1 MEPMELMCTERFWE
15 RTDRSTFMND
25 RMKSILEIEPHA
37 WKRLKQ
43 RNVRLDSVLAL
54 SEFASKD
61 PNIRSLQSNVF
72 CIQYKT
78 ERSEDSVLIPFKM
91 KRLVSGEVVLFAQTI
106 WRFLNEN
113 KDFYFDENDVVFNLT
128 LSLSGEPIIEEI
140 DKSQLLF
147 KTKKKK

>member
-1 MEPMELMCTERFWE
+1 MEPMYLMCTERFWE
-15 RTDRSTFMND
+15 RDGRTTFLND
-25 RMKSILEIEPHA
+25 RMKSILEITHHA
-37 WKRLKQ
+37 FKRMSQ

-54 SEFASKD
+54 AEFASKD
-61 PNIRSLQSNVF
+61 PKIRSMKGDVF

-78 ERSEDSVLIPFKM
+78 ERSEDSVLIPFVM
-91 KRLVSGEVVLFAQTI
+91 KRLVSGDVVLYAKTI

-113 KDFYFDENDVVFNLT
+113 NDFYFEEENAVFNLS

-140 DKSQLLF
+140 DKSQLLI